1 MASTHVYT
9 DKIQIQYNAKGGL
22 YDTSYNWPV
31 NRQKNEQTETN
42 LRGFGDLCGKE
53 DNPMYFKAKYL

>member
-1 MASTHVYT
+1 MFTLTKY
-9 DKIQIQYNAKGGL
+9 KYNTMQKEA
-22 YDTSYNWPV
+22 YITSYNWPV
-31 NRQKNEQTETN
+31 NRQKSEQTETN